1 MEVKYGIRLYKVEI
15 YYQMFFIHFTIL
27 GRTLERLADT
37 WQTLH
42 GRCGSVSG
50 LPWTRIGSR
59 FLFTLF
65 YGLNGTRI
73 ILRGIDY
80 RVKSKNVEVT
90 SKPRAARPGQ
100 AGPARA

>member
-42 GRCGSVSG
+42 GRCGSVSAQWLALDADRG
-50 LPWTRIGSR
+50 FYL
-59 FLFTLF
+59 LYFTDYADL
-65 YGLNGTRI
+65 I
-73 ILRGIDY
+73 ILRGIEY
-80 RVKSKNVEVT
+80 RVSKVKT
-90 SKPRAARPGQ
+90 LR
-100 AGPARA
+100 

>member
-42 GRCGSVSG
+42 GRCGSVSAQWLALDADRAV
-50 LPWTRIGSR
+50 LPAKPLAIAETASEVDQS
-59 FLFTLF
+59 
-65 YGLNGTRI
+65 
-73 ILRGIDY
+73 DY
-80 RVKSKNVEVT
+80 LDPT
-90 SKPRAARPGQ
+90 AT
-100 AGPARA
+100 

>member
-50 LPWTRIGSR
+50 LPWTRIAV
-59 FLFTLF
+59 FIYF
-65 YGLNGTRI
+65 
-73 ILRGIDY
+73 ILRITQISSSFAVSTIVC
-80 RVKSKNVEVT
+80 RK
-90 SKPRAARPGQ
+90 
-100 AGPARA
+100 